1 MNHYIYYS
9 YEEWGRGYIGVK
21 SSENPLTDG
30 YFGSYTDTT
39 FQPDHKIVIAEFSSR
54 EEAQSAE
61 ILLHEYF
68 EVSENPHFANR
79 CKATSTGFSC
89 TGRKDTPET
98 TEKRRKAQS
107 GQNNPMYG
115 KTGHA
120 MPHSSESKERMKVSQ
135 KLRFE
140 ENPGTFTGRS
150 HSEKTIRLMQ
160 AAAKGRPWSPA
171 RRKAY
176 EEQKSKMTP

>member
-30 YFGSYTDTT
+30 YFGSYTDTA

-68 EVSENPHFANR
+68 EVSNNPHFANR
-79 CKATSTGFSC
+79 CKATSTGFL
-89 TGRKDTPET
+89 
-98 TEKRRKAQS
+98 
-107 GQNNPMYG
+107 N
-115 KTGHA
+115 TGHSPEA
-120 MPHSSESKERMKVSQ
+120 REKMKVSQ
-135 KLRFE
+135 KQRFK

-160 AAAKGRPWSPA
+160 VAARAQPPELVESRVAAMHSPESREKARQTLKGKPWSSA
-171 RRKAY
+171 RRKAH
-176 EEQKSKMTP
+176 EEQKSHMISQ